1 MATVTVGFSNH
12 QAYLSTDFGL
22 ELAMKKTGMTELE
35 LEALVGRYKKGV
47 RKGKLKG
54 MIHWYKVTRGG
65 WFKTGRYDFDAMQ
78 GSGFVVRYVGMCFA
92 FGISIQPFR
101 GPMECL
107 WGSAYDGDIG
117 QDLGMA
123 CAKKQKEIEDYKSS
137 QATSRQQADDT
148 QEAV

>member
-1 MATVTVGFSNH
+1 MAHAIVGFSNH
-12 QAYLSTDFGL
+12 QAYLSTEFGL
-22 ELAMKKTGMTELE
+22 ELAMKKTGMNEE
-35 LEALVGRYKKGV
+35 QLEALVGRYKKGV

-92 FGISIQPFR
+92 FGISVQPFR
-101 GPMECL
+101 APMECL

-117 QDLGMA
+117 QDLGKA
-123 CAKKQKEIEDYKSS
+123 CAKKQKEIEDYRDSLKTES
-137 QATSRQQADDT
+137 